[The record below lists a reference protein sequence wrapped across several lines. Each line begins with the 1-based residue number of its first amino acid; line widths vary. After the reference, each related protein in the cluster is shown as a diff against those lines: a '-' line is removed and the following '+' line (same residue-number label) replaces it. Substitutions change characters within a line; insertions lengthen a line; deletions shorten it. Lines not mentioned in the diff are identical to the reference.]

1 MAMSRKLRIE
11 YPGQSV
17 LTTDTN
23 LLRNV
28 KSDTCLVEVTS
39 RQQQTQRTLLD
50 WLREEYAIEKPSAKQ
65 KAETLKG

>member
-1 MAMSRKLRIE
+1 MSRKLRIE